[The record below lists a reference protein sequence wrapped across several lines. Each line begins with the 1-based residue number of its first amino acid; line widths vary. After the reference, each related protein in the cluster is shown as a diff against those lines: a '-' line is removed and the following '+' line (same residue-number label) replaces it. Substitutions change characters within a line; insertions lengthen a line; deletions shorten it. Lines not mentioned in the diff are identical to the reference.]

1 MFKINT
7 EGQAFLYNLLVNS
20 KFRIWRHIL
29 FIVSLAAISFNQTY
43 VIFQPEIPALGV
55 RLYWI
60 ALGNLASYLAVA
72 YLNIYVLVPRY
83 LMVPCWCFYG
93 YRQSLKIWHEFGWDS
108 VRETSWNQYSF

>member
-43 VIFQPEIPALGV
+43 VIFQPEIPALG
-55 RLYWI
+55 RGLFE
-60 ALGNLASYLAVA
+60 YLRVGTPVSHAEEIPNV
-72 YLNIYVLVPRY
+72 YSHDI
-83 LMVPCWCFYG
+83 W
-93 YRQSLKIWHEFGWDS
+93 YRAGAFMDTDNH
-108 VRETSWNQYSF
+108 

>member
-83 LMVPCWCFYG
+83 LMQKRYLTYTVMIFGTVLVLLWIQTIIEDTA
-93 YRQSLKIWHEFGWDS
+93 RIW
-108 VRETSWNQYSF
+108 

>member
-43 VIFQPEIPALGV
+43 VIFQPEIPALGT

-72 YLNIYVLVPRY
+72 YLRVGPPVSHAEEISNVYSHDI
-83 LMVPCWCFYG
+83 W
-93 YRQSLKIWHEFGWDS
+93 YRASAFMDTDNH
-108 VRETSWNQYSF
+108 

>member
-72 YLNIYVLVPRY
+72 YLNIYVLAPRY
-83 LMVPCWCFYG
+83 LSC
-93 YRQSLKIWHEFGWDS
+93 RRD
-108 VRETSWNQYSF
+108 T